1 MTKQIRIENAD
12 MSQHKVHVYE
22 ETQQKDGTW
31 VRNPKPVALDYPA
44 AMHSGYIHA
53 GKRLVIEEVAL

>member
-31 VRNPKPVALDYPA
+31 VRNPKPVALDYPT
-44 AMHSGYIHA
+44 AMLTSSIWQ